1 MAAISPSP
9 GDLDVLAQERLEDAQ
24 ALLAAGRFAGA
35 HYMCGYAMEMKLK
48 SRICKTHG
56 WTEYPPR
63 IAERFAQALKTHKL
77 AELLLFTGMRPT
89 ITEVHTVDWSIVA
102 EWDPERRYMPAAYA
116 AQEAEAMIAAAQALM
131 VIL

>member
-1 MAAISPSP
+1 MALSPSP
-9 GDLDVLAQERLEDAQ
+9 SDLDELAQERLEDAQ

-63 IAERFAQALKTHKL
+63 TGERLAQALKTHKL

-89 ITEVHTVDWSIVA
+89 IMEMHTEHWSVVA
-102 EWDPERRYMPAAYA
+102 EWDPERRYTPAAYA
-116 AQEAEAMIAAAQALM
+116 GREAEAMVGAAQALM
-131 VIL
+131 VFL

>member
-1 MAAISPSP
+1 
-9 GDLDVLAQERLEDAQ
+9 VLAQERLEDAQ

-35 HYMCGYAMEMKLK
+35 HYMCGYAIEMKLK

-63 IAERFAQALKTHKL
+63 TGERLAQALKTHKL
-77 AELLLFTGMRPT
+77 AELLLFTAMRPT
-89 ITEVHTVDWSIVA
+89 IMAAHTGSWSVVA
-102 EWDPERRYMPAAYA
+102 EWDPERRYTPAAYA